1 MPVDPRQVEKT
12 FSLMGSSFI
21 GGAGQLIDK
30 LKPASPLTLK
40 RQPENSHDKNAVLV
54 ILSGAS
60 GTRALG
66 WLPRQLAQEIA
77 PLLDSGV
84 NVIVRKAPPLAKFG
98 AYRGIFE
105 LAYIPNEDASNAN
118 EQAAGSPASA

>member
-1 MPVDPRQVEKT
+1 MARDPRQVEKT
-12 FSLMGSSFI
+12 FTLMGSSFI
-21 GGAGQLIDK
+21 SGAGQLIDK

-40 RQPENSHDKNAVLV
+40 RQPENKADTNAVLV
-54 ILSGAS
+54 VLA

-66 WLPRQLAQEIA
+66 WLPRQLAAEIA
-77 PLLDSGV
+77 PLLDSNV

-105 LAYIPNEDASNAN
+105 LAYVPNEEVPNADQ
-118 EQAAGSPASA
+118 QAASPPGSA

>member
-1 MPVDPRQVEKT
+1 MPVDPRQVEKSFT
-12 FSLMGSSFI
+12 LMGSSFI

-40 RQPENSHDKNAVLV
+40 RQPNNSADKNAVLV
-54 ILSGAS
+54 YLS
-60 GTRALG
+60 GTRPLG
-66 WLPRQLAQEIA
+66 WLPRQLAAEIA
-77 PLLDSGV
+77 PLMDSGV

-105 LAYIPNEDASNAN
+105 LAYIPNEDAPNAN
-118 EQAAGSPASA
+118 EQAAGTPAST